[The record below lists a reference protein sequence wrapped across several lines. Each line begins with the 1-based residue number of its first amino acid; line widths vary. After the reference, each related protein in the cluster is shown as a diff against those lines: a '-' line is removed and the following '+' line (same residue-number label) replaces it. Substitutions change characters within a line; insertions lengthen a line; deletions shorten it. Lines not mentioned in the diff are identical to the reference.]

1 MSKIKINKRTEYEMV
16 IPTNTF
22 RYHRF
27 FFYYRYKT
35 DGDGYWEIKED
46 DYWVP
51 VDDGTSILLELIFQT
66 NKGDIIGEPSDDRW
80 WYNDGENNDASG

>member
-22 RYHRF
+22 REE
-27 FFYYRYKT
+27 YRYKT
-35 DGDGYWEIKED
+35 DGEGYWEIKED

-66 NKGDIIGEPSDDRW
+66 NKGDIIGESSDD
-80 WYNDGENNDASG
+80 E